1 MLSLDVSVRLT
12 LNQLGWKDKLIGYV
26 VPLPVGHSP
35 RVTVWFCFDDFREA
49 GKDRESGPGFGGQGS
64 CAPKNRRRAVAVAV
78 RSSQYDRGTP
88 AQMQEDAYYHLL
100 AKPGSLHQ
108 EASSRPGQDGPAPS
122 RHSRC
127 EGDTKASTCGFHH
140 RRRAPR
146 HCSRRSL
153 HDDREHGCRRL
164 RHCNPPDRR
173 GQARDCRVRGRHGC
187 LGCGR
192 GRDSEDRACA
202 QDRHGVSYRWV

>member
-1 MLSLDVSVRLT
+1 MLSLDVSAQLT

-35 RVTVWFCFDDFREA
+35 RVTVWL
-49 GKDRESGPGFGGQGS
+49 
-64 CAPKNRRRAVAVAV
+64 CAPKNRRGAVAG

-100 AKPGSLHQ
+100 SKPSSLHE
-108 EASSRPGQDGPAPS
+108 EAYSPSSQARPAPS

-164 RHCNPPDRR
+164 RPCNPPDRR
-173 GQARDCRVRGRHGC
+173 GQARNRGVRGR
-187 LGCGR
+187 LGCSGCAKGR
-192 GRDSEDRACA
+192 GSENRAYA
-202 QDRHGVSYRWV
+202 QDHHGVSYHWWLVWGLCGC